1 MEKGEEVTNET
12 KLIDFSFRSD
22 HSKGEI
28 DAAFLVFLE
37 HLLGGTYF
45 EVRCLTDSLSTE
57 ESIVPSIFP
66 TTKKKSKT
74 IKRGV

>member
-22 HSKGEI
+22 HSVQCSIFGVFR
-28 DAAFLVFLE
+28 ALV
-37 HLLGGTYF
+37 GRTYF

-66 TTKKKSKT
+66 KTKKKSKT

>member
-1 MEKGEEVTNET
+1 MRQSLLISPFEV
-12 KLIDFSFRSD
+12 IIQCS
-22 HSKGEI
+22 
-28 DAAFLVFLE
+28 AAFLVFLE

-57 ESIVPSIFP
+57 ESIVPRIFP
-66 TTKKKSKT
+66 TKKKSKT